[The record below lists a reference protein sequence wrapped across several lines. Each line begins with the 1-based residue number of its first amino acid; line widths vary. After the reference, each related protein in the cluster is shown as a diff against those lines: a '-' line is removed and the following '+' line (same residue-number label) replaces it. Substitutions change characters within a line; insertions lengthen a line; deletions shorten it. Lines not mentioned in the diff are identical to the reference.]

1 MDDYFDLGTHGRPI
15 TTQSGDA
22 QMWFDRGLNWSWSFN
37 REEALRCFAKVVELD
52 PNCAMGHWGLAY
64 ATGPYYNGPW
74 DRIPELLRHGM
85 LERANNHIVEAKRHC
100 SDCTDAERGLIDAL
114 FQRFPEATCNDQAI
128 FDSWDDAYADHMR
141 QVYVQFPDD
150 DEVCALTA
158 EALICRTPW
167 KLWDLEGRVP
177 AEGADT
183 AEALE
188 IVETAIRRLHDGD
201 GQPHPGLL
209 HFHIHILEMSPEPE
223 RALGSSDVLQTLAP
237 DAAHLV
243 HMPSHIYILCGEY
256 QRSLDA
262 NLQAVIADDKYVA
275 EHGEV
280 GIYTLY
286 RMHNLHF
293 QVYSALFLGRYDAA
307 VAAADAIAETVTPE
321 VLGHQNEFLVNYFE
335 SFFAMPVHV
344 SVRFGKW
351 QELIDAPMP
360 DDPELFLVTT
370 ALWHYAKG
378 VAYSATGDVENAAA
392 EQVKFRAAVA
402 RVPEQRMVFNNEC
415 TEVLKVADAMLAGE
429 LEYRLENY
437 DAAFD
442 HLRRTVELYDRLNY
456 SEPWS
461 WMQPPRHALGT
472 LLLEQG
478 HVAEAAEVYRADLG
492 LDDTLVRPSQHPGNV
507 WALHGYVECCE
518 RLGDTKRRDQIREE
532 LAAAQSV
539 ADIDVTASCFCRQPA
554 SAKTRGQQ

>member
-1 MDDYFDLGTHGRPI
+1 MNDYFDLGTRGRPI
-15 TTQSGDA
+15 TTSSDEA
-22 QMWFDRGLNWSWSFN
+22 QLWFDRGLTWSWSFN

-52 PNCAMGHWGLAY
+52 PGCAMGHWGLAY

-74 DRIPELLRHGM
+74 DRIPELLRPSM
-85 LERANNHIVEAKRHC
+85 LERANGHIVSARHHY

-114 FQRFPEATCNDQAI
+114 FQRFPEATCNDQAT
-128 FDSWDDAYADHMR
+128 FDSWDSAYADHMR
-141 QVYVQFPDD
+141 QVYAECPED

-167 KLWDLEGRVP
+167 RLWDLVQRRP

-188 IVETAIRRLHDGD
+188 IVETAIRRLDDDG
-201 GQPHPGLL
+201 GEPHPGLL

-223 RALGSSDVLQTLAP
+223 RALGSSDVLRTLVP

-262 NLQAVIADDKYVA
+262 NLEAVVADDKYVA
-275 EHGEV
+275 EHDEV

-293 QVYSALFLGRYDAA
+293 QVYSALFLGQYDAA
-307 VAAADAIAETVTPE
+307 VAAAAAISETVTPE
-321 VLGHQNEFLVNYFE
+321 VLSHQNEFLVNYFE
-335 SFFAMPVHV
+335 SFFAMSVHV
-344 SVRFGKW
+344 YVRFGKW
-351 QELIDAPMP
+351 QKLIDAPMP
-360 DDPELFLVTT
+360 DNPELFVVTT

-378 VAYSATGDVENAAA
+378 VAYSATGDVNNAAA
-392 EQVKFRAAVA
+392 EQLNFRAAVA

-437 DAAFD
+437 DMAFD
-442 HLRRTVELYDRLNY
+442 HLRRTVELYDQLNY

-478 HVAEAAEVYRADLG
+478 HVTEAAEVYRADLG
-492 LDDTLVRPSQHPGNV
+492 LDDSLVRPSQHPGNI
-507 WALHGYVECCE
+507 WALHGYLECCE
-518 RLGDTKRRDQIREE
+518 RLGDTERRDQVKEQ
-532 LAAAQSV
+532 LAAAQAK

-554 SAKTRGQQ
+554 STQN